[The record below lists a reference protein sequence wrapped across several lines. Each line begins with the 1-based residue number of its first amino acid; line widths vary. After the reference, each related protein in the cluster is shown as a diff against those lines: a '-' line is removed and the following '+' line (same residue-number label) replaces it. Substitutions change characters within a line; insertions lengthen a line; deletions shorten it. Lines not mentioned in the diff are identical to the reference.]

1 MEQLLKVGM
10 DHVYHSPSLDSQLD
24 TKIINYG
31 SSDHLPVSANFKTK
45 VNRKQYKKKI
55 LRRKMKNFTTE
66 SWKESLAKQNWTEIF
81 VEPDLEKKVD
91 IFTTLITNS
100 LDEVAPY
107 GLITIRSNFKFG
119 LTDETKDL
127 MKQRETARKNIK
139 SSTGYEKQVWNEK
152 YKKLRNKVNY
162 SIKRDTIDHNNNR
175 IDKAKDENEVWK
187 VTKDI
192 INPMKENNMS
202 IKINNIITEDPL
214 QIANAFK

>member
-1 MEQLLKVGM
+1 
-10 DHVYHSPSLDSQLD
+10 
-24 TKIINYG
+24 
-31 SSDHLPVSANFKTK
+31 
-45 VNRKQYKKKI
+45 
-55 LRRKMKNFTTE
+55 
-66 SWKESLAKQNWTEIF
+66 
-81 VEPDLEKKVD
+81 
-91 IFTTLITNS
+91 
-100 LDEVAPY
+100 
-107 GLITIRSNFKFG
+107 
-119 LTDETKDL
+119 

-139 SSTGYEKQVWNEK
+139 SSIGYEKQVWNEK

-214 QIANAFK
+214 QIANAFNSFFIKKQ

>member
-1 MEQLLKVGM
+1 
-10 DHVYHSPSLDSQLD
+10 
-24 TKIINYG
+24 
-31 SSDHLPVSANFKTK
+31 
-45 VNRKQYKKKI
+45 
-55 LRRKMKNFTTE
+55 MKNFTTE
-66 SWKESLAKQNWTEIF
+66 SWKESLAKQTWTEIF

-139 SSTGYEKQVWNEK
+139 SSIGYEKQVWNEK

-202 IKINNIITEDPL
+202 IKIKVQT
-214 QIANAFK
+214 